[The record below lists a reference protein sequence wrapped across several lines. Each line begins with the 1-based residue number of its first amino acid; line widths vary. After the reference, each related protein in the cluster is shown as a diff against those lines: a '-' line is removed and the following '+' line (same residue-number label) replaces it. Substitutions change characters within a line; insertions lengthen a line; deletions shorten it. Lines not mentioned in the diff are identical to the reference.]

1 MTFSLPCSSFEE
13 LMLAKDSL
21 PYPCDIWVRMSF
33 NGEFDQAIFKDCWRE
48 MLNLHPLLGC
58 RLERRLAGHRWV
70 KSSQIPEIEWVVR
83 SPDDVGEMV
92 NEQFWPKPKPFHLA
106 EGQLMFASVVD
117 YQNGSYEFLLQIHHV
132 LCDGLGILDALEDL
146 WSLYDRSV
154 NGTPHKRLERFHGVR
169 SEQRLK
175 SRNQFGLNVKKLLRL
190 IPKQIVGLA
199 GVRQFLMRAPV
210 SLVSHDLPKSFPKT
224 VASIE
229 TELDASLFRSI
240 RAYAQ
245 QNAVTVNECVAAAI
259 FEGVSAFRQD
269 REEGKANDW
278 IRMMVPMDMRTS
290 EDKKSLTACNVVSS
304 VFLDRQPVQIAEF
317 DSMLRSINQE
327 MNLIKDNKLA
337 FMFLLSI
344 WLRKL
349 FLFGRHGSS
358 VVKRCETTV
367 VFTNLGRVFPRSK
380 LTKLSEGLQS
390 GKVVLNSF
398 TALAPLNPFTILA
411 MSFSEFASVPKLQ
424 LRYCDRVLSLDEAN
438 SIMRKIVGRL
448 QQFIK

>member
-1 MTFSLPCSSFEE
+1 MTVPLPCSSFEE

-33 NGEFDQAIFKDCWRE
+33 SGEFDQAIFKDCWRE

-58 RLERRLAGHRWV
+58 RLERKRAGHQWV
-70 KSSQIPEIEWVVR
+70 KSSQISEIEWVVR
-83 SPDDVGEMV
+83 SSGDNGELV
-92 NEQFWPKPKPFHLA
+92 NEQVWPAPKPFHLS
-106 EGQLMFASVVD
+106 EGQLMFPSVVD
-117 YQNGSYEFLLQIHHV
+117 YKNGTYEFLLQIHHV

-146 WSLYDRSV
+146 WTLYDRSIS
-154 NGTPHKRLERFHGVR
+154 GTQHKRLERFSGVQ

-210 SLVSHDLPKSFPKT
+210 SLVSHDLPKSFPNKVT
-224 VASIE
+224 SIE
-229 TELDASLFRSI
+229 TALDASLFRSI

-245 QNAVTVNECVAAAI
+245 QNGVTVNECVAAAI
-259 FEGVSAFRQD
+259 FDGVSTFRND
-269 REEGKANDW
+269 REEGNATDW

-304 VFLDRQPVQIAEF
+304 VFLDRQPVQIANFE
-317 DSMLRSINQE
+317 SMLRSINEE

-349 FLFGRHGSS
+349 FRFGRHGSS

-367 VFTNLGRVFPRSK
+367 VFTNLGRVFPRTK
-380 LTKLSEGLQS
+380 LTKLHEGLQS
-390 GKVVLNSF
+390 GKVVLTSF
-398 TALAPLNPFTILA
+398 SALAPLNPFTILA
-411 MSFSEFASVPKLQ
+411 ISFSEFVSVPKLQ
-424 LRYCDRVLSLDEAN
+424 IRYCDRVLSSGEAN
-438 SIMRKIVGRL
+438 LIMGKIVGRL